1 MNDAPYIGSIHVTLN
16 RIWAVQEK
24 KSRIDVQFIG
34 KTTVLFR
41 IEDAEVCDR
50 ILKKNFWH
58 ILEVP

>member
-16 RIWAVQEK
+16 RIWAVQKK